1 MVYDLPPYPSS
12 AKPCCPLFQQILVQT
27 EFSPMSL
34 IAITLNKV
42 FSCVLLFDAIFALTE
57 GTFRLC
63 KYPILH
69 QTFNLFIFVFVPLW
83 NLIFIFCSIC
93 ILYFDGQ
100 NIPDLVVKVTLW
112 GDICILDLHDP
123 LLVCSVV
130 CLFYG
135 NNLSRMLVTIFTNV
149 WTGL

>member
-1 MVYDLPPYPSS
+1 MGTYIQAVKLSPIMKTWKCLIFLRVQLFSTHRCCMISPPYPSS
-12 AKPCCPLFQQILVQT
+12 AKPCRPLFQQILVQT

-69 QTFNLFIFVFVPLW
+69 QTFNLFIFVFVSLW
-83 NLIFIFCSIC
+83 TLIFIFCSIC

-100 NIPDLVVKVTLW
+100 NIPDPVVKVTL
-112 GDICILDLHDP
+112 
-123 LLVCSVV
+123 
-130 CLFYG
+130 
-135 NNLSRMLVTIFTNV
+135 
-149 WTGL
+149 